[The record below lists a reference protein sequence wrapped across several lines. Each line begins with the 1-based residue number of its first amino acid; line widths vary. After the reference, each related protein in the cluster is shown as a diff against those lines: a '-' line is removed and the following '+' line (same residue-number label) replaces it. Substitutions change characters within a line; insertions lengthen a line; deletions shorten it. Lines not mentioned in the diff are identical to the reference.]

1 MSASTPQNDAGI
13 ADYLRVVW
21 KRRTVVALFF
31 AAGTLISAASTLFMT
46 DIYRASAVITPVG
59 GKDTGG
65 SEMSMVAQ
73 QLGGLSGITFP
84 ASRPSSEIISLLN
97 SNILREKVIES
108 HNLLPVLFSDS
119 WDGERMRWKDVQKG
133 GLSGQINKVFSTQ
146 AAGASDAVN
155 SGPTLW
161 DGLRE
166 LDGIVKVSASAKD
179 NTIAIYAEH
188 RDPAFASRLIELFL
202 STLNHHMSG
211 EAKRVAQTNKRYL
224 LEQLGAS
231 NDPFIR
237 QKIYNLIAQQ
247 IEVYMMS
254 EVKENFAFKVIDPP
268 RVPDRR
274 LRPAKTRFVEAG
286 AALAL
291 LCGIFAAF
299 VIEFASIL
307 RGRKKVPAE
316 DASTAELAV
325 DEEAGGG

>member
-1 MSASTPQNDAGI
+1 MSASAARNDGAI

-21 KRRTVVALFF
+21 KRRTIVALFLV
-31 AAGTLISAASTLFMT
+31 AGTLISAASTLFMT
-46 DIYRASAVITPVG
+46 DIYRATAVITPVA
-59 GKDTGG
+59 GKETGG

-73 QLGGLSGITFP
+73 QIGGLSGITFP

-108 HNLLPVLFSDS
+108 HNLLPVLFSDR
-119 WDGERMRWKDVQKG
+119 WDGERMIWKDGQNG
-133 GLSGQINKVFSTQ
+133 GLSAQIKRFFFTRP
-146 AAGASDAVN
+146 AASIDAKD

-166 LDGIVKVSASAKD
+166 LDGIVKISASAKD

-188 RDPAFASRLIELFL
+188 RDPAFASRLIEILL
-202 STLNHHMSG
+202 STLNQHMSG
-211 EAKRVAQTNKRYL
+211 EARRVAQTNKRYL
-224 LEQLGAS
+224 MEQLGAS
-231 NDPFIR
+231 NDPLIR

-268 RVPDRR
+268 RTPDRR
-274 LRPAKTRFVEAG
+274 VRPGKTRFVEAG

-291 LCGIFAAF
+291 IGGIFAAF
-299 VIEFASIL
+299 VLEFVSIL
-307 RGRKKVPAE
+307 RGRKKEPAE
-316 DASTAELAV
+316 DASTAEFAV
-325 DEEAGGG
+325 DEETGGG